1 MARRSLPRPRRAR
14 TLPPVVLRWT
24 CSGCN
29 YSENGDGASNCQ
41 GCGGS
46 W

>member
-1 MARRSLPRPRRAR
+1 MARRSLPRTRRVR
-14 TLPPVVLRWT
+14 ILPAVVLRWT

-29 YSENGDGASNCQ
+29 TSNGADASSCQ
-41 GCGGS
+41 GCGAA